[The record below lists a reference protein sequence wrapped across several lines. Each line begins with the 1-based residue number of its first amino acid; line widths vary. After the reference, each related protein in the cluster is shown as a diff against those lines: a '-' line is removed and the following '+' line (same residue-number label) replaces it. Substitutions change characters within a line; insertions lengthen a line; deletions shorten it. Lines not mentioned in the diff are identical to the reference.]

1 MTIGKKL
8 RELREQ
14 KGLLLRQVAA
24 ELEVDTAYIS
34 KMERG
39 EKNIKRDYILRLA
52 EIYSA
57 KKEELLIQ
65 WLADQV
71 YELVKDEDI
80 AIDVMRV
87 TENMIK
93 QNTPKNKKNNERRIS

>member
-1 MTIGKKL
+1 MIIGKKL

-24 ELEVDTAYIS
+24 SLEVDTAYIS

-39 EKNIKRDYILRLA
+39 EKNIKREFILKLA
-52 EIYSA
+52 ELYQTD
-57 KKEELLIQ
+57 KNQLITI

-71 YELVKDEDI
+71 YDILKDETLAESALNI
-80 AIDVMRV
+80 VKEHIQKR
-87 TENMIK
+87 K
-93 QNTPKNKKNNERRIS
+93 

>member
-1 MTIGKKL
+1 MIIGKKL

-39 EKNIKRDYILRLA
+39 EKNIKRDYILKLA
-52 EIYSA
+52 NIYESD
-57 KKEELLIQ
+57 KNELQIL
-65 WLADQV
+65 WLADQIV
-71 YELVKDEDI
+71 DIVKNEEHAIAALALAEKEL
-80 AIDVMRV
+80 
-87 TENMIK
+87 
-93 QNTPKNKKNNERRIS
+93 NKLKRTSKL